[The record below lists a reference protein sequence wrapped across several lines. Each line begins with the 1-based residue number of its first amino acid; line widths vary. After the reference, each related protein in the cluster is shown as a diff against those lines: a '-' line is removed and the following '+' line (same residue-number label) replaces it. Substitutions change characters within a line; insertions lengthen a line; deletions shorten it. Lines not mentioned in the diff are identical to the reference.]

1 MRSTHPS
8 PNQRPFCHHGN
19 FSSPSIER
27 ADRAA
32 YAEGVVPPLPR
43 RARAVPETEAGQGV
57 QGAWGCPSPGPL
69 RSPRRRTSPDAGQR
83 PFIERQPSASR
94 GLSPG
99 AAPILTP
106 AATADLFYIA
116 FPPGRWHTAAMS
128 IFTTSTPVIGTPE
141 NGDWPLVHPLACLPE
156 PALESPTQGNIP
168 DDAAC
173 MALWDKYG
181 MLDNIRAHSR
191 MVAHI
196 ATELAQR
203 ARAAGFPVNVAA
215 VRASAMLHDIAKTY
229 SVLHGGSHAQLGASW
244 VVAETRNH
252 ALAQGVLLHVHWP
265 WAVPEQEP
273 ERLFSIPFFVI
284 YADKRVKHDQCVPL
298 RQRYEDLLVRYGHTE
313 KARKGIRLSWQQG
326 ECIERAFE
334 AHLGYAIH
342 EDSFDSGRLVQ
353 RA

>member
-1 MRSTHPS
+1 
-8 PNQRPFCHHGN
+8 
-19 FSSPSIER
+19 
-27 ADRAA
+27 
-32 YAEGVVPPLPR
+32 
-43 RARAVPETEAGQGV
+43 
-57 QGAWGCPSPGPL
+57 
-69 RSPRRRTSPDAGQR
+69 
-83 PFIERQPSASR
+83 
-94 GLSPG
+94 
-99 AAPILTP
+99 
-106 AATADLFYIA
+106 
-116 FPPGRWHTAAMS
+116 MS

-141 NGDWPLVHPLACLPE
+141 NGEWPLVHPLACLPE
-156 PALESPTQGNIP
+156 PALESPTQGSIP

-313 KARKGIRLSWQQG
+313 KAPWQQG

>member
-1 MRSTHPS
+1 MPV
-8 PNQRPFCHHGN
+8 
-19 FSSPSIER
+19 
-27 ADRAA
+27 AA
-32 YAEGVVPPLPR
+32 QAK
-43 RARAVPETEAGQGV
+43 
-57 QGAWGCPSPGPL
+57 
-69 RSPRRRTSPDAGQR
+69 
-83 PFIERQPSASR
+83 
-94 GLSPG
+94 
-99 AAPILTP
+99 
-106 AATADLFYIA
+106 LFYVA

-128 IFTTSTPVIGTPE
+128 IFTTSTPVIGRPE
-141 NGDWPLVHPLACLPE
+141 NGEWPLVHPLACLPE
-156 PALESPTQGNIP
+156 PALTPPAQGGIP

-191 MVAHI
+191 LVAHI
-196 ATELAQR
+196 ATELARR

-265 WAVPEQEP
+265 WAVPEREP
-273 ERLFSIPFFVI
+273 GRLFSIPFFVI

>member
-1 MRSTHPS
+1 
-8 PNQRPFCHHGN
+8 
-19 FSSPSIER
+19 
-27 ADRAA
+27 
-32 YAEGVVPPLPR
+32 
-43 RARAVPETEAGQGV
+43 
-57 QGAWGCPSPGPL
+57 
-69 RSPRRRTSPDAGQR
+69 
-83 PFIERQPSASR
+83 
-94 GLSPG
+94 
-99 AAPILTP
+99 
-106 AATADLFYIA
+106 
-116 FPPGRWHTAAMS
+116 MS
-128 IFTTSTPVIGTPE
+128 IFTTSTPAIGPPE
-141 NGDWPLVHPLACLPE
+141 NGEWPLVHPLACLPE
-156 PALESPTQGNIP
+156 PALESPTQGSIP

-229 SVLHGGSHAQLGASW
+229 SVLRGGSHAQLGASW

>member
-1 MRSTHPS
+1 MPVASFVATGTPLAGRRSV
-8 PNQRPFCHHGN
+8 
-19 FSSPSIER
+19 
-27 ADRAA
+27 AA
-32 YAEGVVPPLPR
+32 
-43 RARAVPETEAGQGV
+43 Q
-57 QGAWGCPSPGPL
+57 
-69 RSPRRRTSPDAGQR
+69 
-83 PFIERQPSASR
+83 
-94 GLSPG
+94 
-99 AAPILTP
+99 
-106 AATADLFYIA
+106 ADLFYVA

-141 NGDWPLVHPLACLPE
+141 NGEWPLVHPLACLPE
-156 PALESPTQGNIP
+156 PALEPPTQGSIP

-196 ATELAQR
+196 ATDLAQR

-273 ERLFSIPFFVI
+273 GRLFSIPFFVI

>member
-1 MRSTHPS
+1 MTKINKSDVFDLLRSILISVLISVMGVVILALIAKFADLSDGVITGVNIFIRVAAVLIGMLIGIRAGRYFIAKGLIAGGVHPS
-8 PNQRPFCHHGN
+8 P
-19 FSSPSIER
+19 
-27 ADRAA
+27 AA
-32 YAEGVVPPLPR
+32 
-43 RARAVPETEAGQGV
+43 
-57 QGAWGCPSPGPL
+57 
-69 RSPRRRTSPDAGQR
+69 
-83 PFIERQPSASR
+83 
-94 GLSPG
+94 
-99 AAPILTP
+99 AAN
-106 AATADLFYIA
+106 LFYVA

-141 NGDWPLVHPLACLPE
+141 NGEWPLVHPLACLPE
-156 PALESPTQGNIP
+156 PALESPTQGSIP